1 MLLLNR
7 VKLLNQIKNTLL
19 FASSVL
25 CFSLASAAS
34 NYEEI
39 TWDKLMPADF
49 NPYTMYEQLD
59 FSSYN
64 IQTLSDD
71 DPEAQ
76 RLYADLMAIH
86 EHTPMEPSVAGL
98 EAKLPGFIVPLEMQD
113 DRVTS
118 FFLVP
123 YYGACIHTPP
133 PPPNQMVYVET
144 DGIKLKSLEDPV
156 WVSGKIEL
164 EKVSNDVGIA
174 GYVMHTNLV
183 ESYYK

>member
-7 VKLLNQIKNTLL
+7 IELLNQSKKILL
-19 FASSVL
+19 SASCIF
-25 CFSLASAAS
+25 CFSLAFAAS
-34 NYEEI
+34 KYEEI
-39 TWDKLMPADF
+39 TWDKLMPKDF
-49 NPYTMYEQLD
+49 DQYTMYDALD

-64 IQTLSDD
+64 IQTLGDD

-86 EHTPMEPSVAGL
+86 EHTPMEPSIEGL
-98 EAKLPGFIVPLEMQD
+98 DAKLPGFIVPLEMED
-113 DRVTS
+113 DLVTS

-156 WVSGKIEL
+156 WVSGRIEL
-164 EKVSNDVGIA
+164 EKVTNEVGIA